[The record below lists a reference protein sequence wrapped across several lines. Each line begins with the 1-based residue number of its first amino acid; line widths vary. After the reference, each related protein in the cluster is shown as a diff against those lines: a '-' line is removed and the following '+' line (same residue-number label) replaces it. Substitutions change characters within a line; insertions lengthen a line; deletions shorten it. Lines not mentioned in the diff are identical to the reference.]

1 MRRITELDY
10 MPVGIER
17 AHQPKQRGFL
27 YRLLCALLGT
37 HAPCMCPACRRRR
50 GEEVEE
56 PTLPVIEF

>member
-1 MRRITELDY
+1 

-27 YRLLCALLGT
+27 YRLLCALLGI
-37 HAPCMCPACRRRR
+37 HAPYMCPACRQRR

-56 PTLPVIEF
+56 PSLPVIEF